1 MQQYVVVGR
10 IGSEVKYSDIGRV
23 PYARISI
30 ADNTFYQDPETGE
43 KKQFTSWIPVVGFGG
58 KAEFMKQYLHKGM
71 MVALSG
77 CWRNNVTERDGQR
90 WYSMVLRLE
99 QIQFCDSK
107 TKLGA
112 DESTDPESDREFVE
126 TSHTP
131 FAEDFTMPP
140 ISDDSIYG
148 G

>member
-1 MQQYVVVGR
+1 
-10 IGSEVKYSDIGRV
+10 
-23 PYARISI
+23 
-30 ADNTFYQDPETGE
+30 
-43 KKQFTSWIPVVGFGG
+43 
-58 KAEFMKQYLHKGM
+58 M

-77 CWRNNVTERDGQR
+77 GWRNNVTERDGQR